1 MDHTCAVSQAKDYS
15 TQSLYCYCF
24 VKGGCKLII
33 DIVLIAKALLFIIF
47 RCRDRHWYIISFFVR
62 RVAVSVHGWIATRR
76 RCDDTKLF
84 WHCVASLRQRTSF
97 VERKSNPS
105 VNLLEPRPKLLNALC
120 MRIYIKFLR
129 CARIRTSPHRFRP
142 CRCSKSFWKSSR

>member
-1 MDHTCAVSQAKDYS
+1 M
-15 TQSLYCYCF
+15 
-24 VKGGCKLII
+24 KGGCKLII

-105 VNLLEPRPKLLNALC
+105 VNLLEPECLHNIEHYRDYTIEHNIEHY
-120 MRIYIKFLR
+120 REHNIEHNIEHYREHTIEHN
-129 CARIRTSPHRFRP
+129 IEH
-142 CRCSKSFWKSSR
+142 